1 MLVRLGVLL
10 RLAFPVELALAF
22 TAAIFFLGFLTAVG
36 TGMATTQPAQPQQA
50 VVASPAPSP
59 TTATGVSSGAT
70 VTGETV
76 VPATTATITMGAQG
90 ASFTFAPATL
100 TIHAG
105 TTVTWKN
112 TSAVPHT
119 VVGSGFDSGVLMAG
133 QSFTHTFTHTFT
145 QTGTFAYTCTIHPGM
160 AATIKVVP

>member
-1 MLVRLGVLL
+1 MLARLGIIL

-22 TAAIFFLGFLTAVG
+22 TAAIFLLGFVTAMSAAPVSSS
-36 TGMATTQPAQPQQA
+36 AQTQQA
-50 VVASPAPSP
+50 SVATATASP
-59 TTATGVSSGAT
+59 TAATSGST

-76 VPATTATITMGAQG
+76 APATAATITMDAQG
-90 ASFTFAPATL
+90 ASFVFAPATL

-112 TSAVPHT
+112 TSTVPHT
-119 VVGSGFDSGVLMAG
+119 VVGPGFDSGVLMAG
-133 QSFTHTFTHTFT
+133 QSFTHTFT

-160 AATIKVVP
+160 AATIRVVP